1 MSEKKEK
8 NTSDLRTMRASLGQ
22 TLLLALWLFLSVAL
36 VVVFLYL
43 QRVDALELSLLAAVL
58 LIPSVV
64 VCIFLGHARFR
75 IRREVERRYIEQIDH
90 LAELE
95 EKIRQRTRELD
106 ERNRQLSA
114 EVKERLAAE
123 DRLKQS
129 NDLLSGIIGSID
141 GIIYVVDFDSHEILF
156 ANNYLRKLF
165 GFDPVGRKCYQF
177 IHSSKDE
184 PCMFCNNHKLLT
196 DDRLPA
202 EPYEWEY
209 QNPFNKKWYRAKD
222 QAIRWAD
229 GRYVKLEIAIDVT
242 EQKSLQHFLQEARKQ
257 AELATKIR
265 SRFVALVAHDLKSP
279 FYSITRMLR
288 RILEREHFTHDI
300 HRKFLENIVING
312 ERMLQ
317 MIDNLLSMNRLEM
330 GGLKLEKSFFNIFEM
345 TNEVIHNFSHLAS
358 EKGVRLVNSIPPAG
372 NAYGDRYLYFVVLN
386 NLVSNG
392 IKFSDQGGRV
402 ELSTPEP
409 ERSMTVAVSD
419 EGQGMNREYLQNL
432 FRSDVKTSSPGTSG
446 EKGSGLGLVFCQEII
461 KAHHGIIEVSSKPG
475 VGTTFFVRLPECSRL
490 DYRKKQQAQPAL

>member
-1 MSEKKEK
+1 MSEKKHRE
-8 NTSDLRTMRASLGQ
+8 NFHLRTMRASLGQ

-43 QRVDALELSLLAAVL
+43 QRVDALELSLLTAVL

-90 LAELE
+90 LADLE
-95 EKIRQRTRELD
+95 DKIRQRTRELD

-123 DRLKQS
+123 DSLKQS

-141 GIIYVVDFDSHEILF
+141 GIIYVVDLDSHEILF
-156 ANNYLRKLF
+156 ANDYLRRLF

-196 DDRLPA
+196 ADHQPA

-229 GRYVKLEIAIDVT
+229 GRYVKLEIAIDIT
-242 EQKSLQHFLQEARKQ
+242 EQKNLQYFLQEARKQ
-257 AELATKIR
+257 ADLATGIR

-279 FYSITRMLR
+279 FYSITRMLK
-288 RILEREHFTHDI
+288 RILEREHFSHDI
-300 HRKFLENIVING
+300 HRKFLENIVTNG
-312 ERMLQ
+312 DRMLQ
-317 MIDNLLSMNRLEM
+317 MIDNLLSMNRLET
-330 GGLKLEKSFFNIFEM
+330 GGLKLEQSFFNVSEM
-345 TNEVIHNFSHLAS
+345 ANEVVQNFSHLAF
-358 EKGVRLVNSIPPAG
+358 EKGVRLVNLIPPATEI
-372 NAYGDRYLYFVVLN
+372 YGDRYLYFVVLN

-392 IKFSDQGGRV
+392 IKFSDQGGRI

-409 ERSMTVAVSD
+409 DRPMTVAVSD
-419 EGQGMNREYLQNL
+419 EGQGMSRQYAEAA
-432 FRSDVKTSSPGTSG
+432 RAPA
-446 EKGSGLGLVFCQEII
+446 ERRAAGLAWCS
-461 KAHHGIIEVSSKPG
+461 AR
-475 VGTTFFVRLPECSRL
+475 RLSR
-490 DYRKKQQAQPAL
+490 PITALSR